1 VPGLRVGGSPPET
14 VLGVLGDLMFLSIF
28 VTLIA
33 LQRLLELRLSR
44 DHELALRAKGA
55 YERAAGHYPLIVI
68 LHAAWLLATLLEGW
82 LRGAELSPS
91 WPLWAA
97 LFLGGQALRYWAILS
112 LGERWTTRVM
122 VLPGAPL
129 VTSGPYKFLPHP
141 NYLAVVLE
149 IFAAPLMFGAWIT
162 AGAFT
167 LLKAGVLLVRIRAE
181 ERALGEV
188 GRPC

>member
-1 VPGLRVGGSPPET
+1 V
-14 VLGVLGDLMFLSIF
+14 FLIIF

-33 LQRLLELRLSR
+33 LQRSLELRLSR
-44 DHELALRAKGA
+44 GHEITLRARGA
-55 YERAAGHYPLIVI
+55 YERGAGHYPLIVV
-68 LHAAWLLATLLEGW
+68 LHGAWLYFTLGEG
-82 LRGAELSPS
+82 

-129 VTSGPYKFLPHP
+129 IRSGPYKFLPHP

-149 IFAAPLMFGAWIT
+149 IFAAPLMFGAWIS
-162 AGAFT
+162 ASVFT
-167 LLKAGVLLVRIRAE
+167 LLNAGVLLVRIRAE

-188 GRPC
+188 SRPC

>member
-1 VPGLRVGGSPPET
+1 LRVGGSSPET

-28 VTLIA
+28 VASIA
-33 LQRLLELRLSR
+33 VQRLLELRLSR
-44 DHELALRAKGA
+44 GHELALRAKGA
-55 YERAAGHYPLIVI
+55 YERGADHYPLIVA
-68 LHAAWLLATLLEGW
+68 LHAAWLLATLVEGW

-91 WPLWAA
+91 WPLWVA

-122 VLPGAPL
+122 ILPGAPL
-129 VTSGPYKFLPHP
+129 VASGPYKFVPHP

-162 AGAFT
+162 AGVFT
-167 LLKAGVLLVRIRAE
+167 LLNAGVLLVRIRAE
-181 ERALGEV
+181 ERALRGVE
-188 GRPC
+188 RPC

>member
-1 VPGLRVGGSPPET
+1 VPGLRVGGTSPET
-14 VLGVLGDLMFLSIF
+14 VLGVLGDLMFLGIF
-28 VTLIA
+28 VALIA
-33 LQRLLELRLSR
+33 VQRLLELRLSR
-44 DHELALRAKGA
+44 GHELFLRAKGA
-55 YERAAGHYPLIVI
+55 HERGAGHYPLIVV
-68 LHAAWLLATLLEGW
+68 LHAAWLLATLVEGW
-82 LRGAELSPS
+82 SREAELSPL

-129 VTSGPYKFLPHP
+129 VGGGPYKFLPHP

-149 IFAAPLMFGAWIT
+149 IFGAPMMFGAWIT
-162 AGAFT
+162 AGVFT
-167 LLKAGVLLVRIRAE
+167 LLNAGVLLVRIQAE

-188 GRPC
+188 NQPC